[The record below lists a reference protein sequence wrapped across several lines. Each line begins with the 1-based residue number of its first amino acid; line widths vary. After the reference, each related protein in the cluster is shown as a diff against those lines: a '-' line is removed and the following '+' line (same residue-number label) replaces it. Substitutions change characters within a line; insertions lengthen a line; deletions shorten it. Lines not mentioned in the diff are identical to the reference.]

1 MRGYNMKIFRTDQKL
16 LADFR
21 ETIHSE
27 NTHASRM
34 SCEILRLEANG
45 NFIFS
50 SMCFSSSYQRVTG
63 IRVSMEGL
71 ALKISCLVE

>member
-34 SCEILRLEANG
+34 SCEILRLKANG

-50 SMCFSSSYQRVTG
+50 SM
-63 IRVSMEGL
+63 
-71 ALKISCLVE
+71 

>member
-1 MRGYNMKIFRTDQKL
+1 MKIFRTDQKL

-27 NTHASRM
+27 NTHASRI

-50 SMCFSSSYQRVTG
+50 SM
-63 IRVSMEGL
+63 
-71 ALKISCLVE
+71 